1 MRILLVED
9 DGSVARF
16 IQKGL
21 REEGYAVDVAT
32 DGEEGWHLHKLNDYD
47 LLIIDLMLPK
57 LDGFELVRR
66 IRRHDTRTP
75 ILVLTARAAIQDKVQ
90 GLELG
95 ADDYLTK
102 PFAFAELVARVRALL
117 RRGKVD
123 RSEPLRCAD
132 LMLDPLTRTVIRA
145 GKRISLA
152 RTEYALLEF
161 LLRYQGRVVTR
172 TQIMEHVWDAHFDL
186 GSNVVSV
193 YINYLR
199 NKIDKGFDLQL
210 IHTVHG
216 VGYVLTEKKV
226 RSEER

>member
-21 REEGYAVDVAT
+21 REESYAVDVAA
-32 DGEEGWHLHKLNDYD
+32 DGEKGLWLHKANDYD
-47 LLIIDLMLPK
+47 LLIVDLMLPK

-66 IRRHDTRTP
+66 IRQHDTRTP
-75 ILVLTARAAIQDKVQ
+75 ILVLTARAAIQDRVQ
-90 GLELG
+90 GLESG

-102 PFAFAELVARVRALL
+102 PFAFVELVARVRALL

-132 LMLDPLTRTVIRA
+132 LVLDPRTRTVIRA
-145 GKRISLA
+145 GKRIPLT
-152 RTEYALLEF
+152 RIEYAMLEF
-161 LLRYQGRVVTR
+161 LLRHQGQVVTR
-172 TQIMEHVWDAHFDL
+172 TQIMEHVWDVHFDL

-193 YINYLR
+193 YVNYLR
-199 NKIDKGFDLQL
+199 NKIDKGFDQPL
-210 IHTVHG
+210 IHTVRG
-216 VGYVLTEKKV
+216 FGYVLTEKKA
-226 RSEER
+226 RSEE